1 MHMPHP
7 GSGRIDLTVPSMTD
21 AIAPSFNKQHVI
33 DPEICIRCNT
43 CEETCPVDAVTH
55 DDNNYVVDPDKCNFC
70 LDCIS
75 PCPTGAI
82 DNWRI
87 VNARYSLDDQFGW
100 SELPVQD
107 DIQTAEPVEAD
118 DEAGQL
124 IAEAHRGSGG
134 KSVAPASAAK
144 PQVNLYNRQRP
155 ATAAVTGNFRLT
167 APDADNDVRHVI
179 LDFGDTTFPVLEGQS
194 IGIIAPGTDCSG
206 APHRMRLYS
215 VASPRDGEKPNR
227 NNLALTVKREPGG
240 VCSNYICD
248 LKKGGRVQVTGPFGA
263 TFLMPDHPAANILM
277 ICTGTGSAP
286 FRAFTERRRRTMKE
300 APGRMML
307 FFGARRPEELP
318 YFGPLQKVPDGLL
331 RKHFAYSR
339 VPGEPKVYVQN
350 LMQEKAH
357 EVGILLKN
365 PQTHVYLCGLRGM
378 EDGVDQ
384 AFSAICKNFEADW
397 PALLAE
403 MRAEGRYHVE
413 TY

>member
-1 MHMPHP
+1 
-7 GSGRIDLTVPSMTD
+7 MTD
-21 AIAPSFNKQHVI
+21 AINPTEQAGITAGSLNKQHVI

-43 CEETCPVDAVTH
+43 CEESCPIDAVTH

-87 VNARYSLDDQFGW
+87 VTTRYSLDDQFGW
-100 SELPVQD
+100 RELPAQD
-107 DIQTAEPVEAD
+107 DVQTGEPVEAVD
-118 DEAGQL
+118 DEAGRL

-134 KSVAPASAAK
+134 KSVAPASAAR

-155 ATAAVTGNFRLT
+155 AIATVTGNFRLT
-167 APDADNDVRHVI
+167 APDTDNDVRHVI
-179 LDFGDTTFPVLEGQS
+179 LDFGDATFPVLEGQS
-194 IGIIAPGTDCSG
+194 IGIIAPGVDDSG
-206 APHRMRLYS
+206 AAHRVRLYS
-215 VASPRDGEKPNR
+215 IASPRDGEKPNT
-227 NNLALTVKREPGG
+227 NNLALTVKREANG

-248 LKKGGRVQVTGPFGA
+248 LKKGDRVQVTGPFGA
-263 TFLMPDHPAANILM
+263 TFLMPNDPAANIVM

-286 FRAFTERRRRTMKE
+286 FRAFTERRRRAIKE
-300 APGRMML
+300 ASGRMML

-339 VPGEPKVYVQN
+339 IPGQPKVYVQH
-350 LMQEKAH
+350 LMQAQAN
-357 EVGILLKN
+357 EVGALLKN
-365 PQTHVYLCGLRGM
+365 PQTHIYLCGLRGM
-378 EDGVDQ
+378 ESGVDE
-384 AFSAICKNFEADW
+384 AFSTICKNFEADW
-397 PALLAE
+397 PALLTD
-403 MRAEGRYHVE
+403 MRAQGRYHVE